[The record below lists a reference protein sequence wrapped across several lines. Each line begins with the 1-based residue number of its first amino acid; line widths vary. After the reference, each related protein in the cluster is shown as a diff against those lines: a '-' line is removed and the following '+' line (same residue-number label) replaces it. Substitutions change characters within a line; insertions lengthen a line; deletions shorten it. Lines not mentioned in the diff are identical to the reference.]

1 MNNILTVA
9 VTEFKRMFN
18 SPFAWSVLAILQF
31 ILGMMFLTRVEDFAE
46 VYQQQIATVE
56 NAPGATFFIIS
67 PIYLWAGIVMLA
79 VMPILTMRSFAEER
93 MNQTLTLLR
102 SSPLS
107 SAQIVLGKYL
117 GILFFV
123 ILFIAMLSLMPIA
136 ISFGT
141 EVDWGMVGSS
151 SLGLFLLLASFA
163 SAGIFLSSLTSQ
175 PVIAAV
181 SSFGLLMFLVVLYLS
196 GGSQS
201 NSSELFIYL
210 SHFSHFETFVRGV
223 IDTSDIVYYLLFI
236 VGFLVLAVRK
246 LDNDRLLG

>member
-1 MNNILTVA
+1 MGKILTVA
-9 VTEFKRMFN
+9 FTEFKRMFN

-31 ILGMMFLTRVEDFAE
+31 ILAMMFLTRIDEFVAS
-46 VYQQQIATVE
+46 YQQQIATVE

-67 PIYLWAGIVMLA
+67 PIYLWAGIIMLA

-93 MNQTLTLLR
+93 MNQTLILLR

-107 SAQIVLGKYL
+107 STQIVLGKYF
-117 GILFFV
+117 GILLFV
-123 ILFIAMLSLMPIA
+123 LLFVAMLCLMPLA
-136 ISFGT
+136 ISLGT
-141 EVDWGMVGSS
+141 EIDWGMIATS

-163 SAGIFLSSLTSQ
+163 AAGIFLSSLTIQ
-175 PVIAAV
+175 PVIAAI

-236 VGFLVLAVRK
+236 VGFLVLTVKK

>member
-1 MNNILTVA
+1 MGNILTVA
-9 VTEFKRMFN
+9 FTEFKRMFN

-31 ILGMMFLTRVEDFAE
+31 ILAMMFLTRIDEFVAS
-46 VYQQQIATVE
+46 YQQQIATVE

-67 PIYLWAGIVMLA
+67 PIYLWAGIIMLA

-93 MNQTLTLLR
+93 MNQTLILLR

-107 SAQIVLGKYL
+107 STQIVLGKYF
-117 GILFFV
+117 GILLFV
-123 ILFIAMLSLMPIA
+123 LLFVAMLCLMPLA
-136 ISFGT
+136 ISLGT
-141 EVDWGMVGSS
+141 EIDWGMIATS

-163 SAGIFLSSLTSQ
+163 AAGIFLSSLTIQ
-175 PVIAAV
+175 PVIAAI

-236 VGFLVLAVRK
+236 VGFLVLTVKK

>member
-1 MNNILTVA
+1 MNNIFTVA
-9 VTEFKRMFN
+9 ITEFKRMFN

-31 ILGMMFLTRVEDFAE
+31 ILAMMFLTRIDEFVAS
-46 VYQQQIATVE
+46 YQQQIATVE

-67 PIYLWAGIVMLA
+67 PIYLWAGIIMLA

-117 GILFFV
+117 GILLFV
-123 ILFIAMLSLMPIA
+123 ILFVAMLSLMPLA
-136 ISFGT
+136 ISLGT
-141 EVDWGMVGSS
+141 EIDWRMVATS

-163 SAGIFLSSLTSQ
+163 AAGIFLSSLTSQ

-196 GGSQS
+196 GSSQS

-223 IDTSDIVYYLLFI
+223 IDTSDVVYYLLFI

>member
-1 MNNILTVA
+1 MNNILTVGI
-9 VTEFKRMFN
+9 TEFKRMFN

-31 ILGMMFLTRVEDFAE
+31 ILAMMFLTRVEDFTE
-46 VYQQQIATVE
+46 VYQQQIVTVE

-67 PIYLWAGIVMLA
+67 PIYLWAGIIMLA

-107 SAQIVLGKYL
+107 STQIVLGKYL

-123 ILFIAMLSLMPIA
+123 VLFVAMLILMPLA

-141 EVDWGMVGSS
+141 EIDWGMIITS

-163 SAGIFLSSLTSQ
+163 AAGIFLSSLTSQ

-223 IDTSDIVYYLLFI
+223 IDTSDITYYCLFI

>member
-9 VTEFKRMFN
+9 TTEFKRMFN

-31 ILGMMFLTRVEDFAE
+31 ILGMMFLTRVDEFVAS
-46 VYQQQIATVE
+46 YQQQIATVE
-56 NAPGATFFIIS
+56 NAPGATFFIVS
-67 PIYLWAGIVMLA
+67 PTYLWAGIIMLA

-107 SAQIVLGKYL
+107 SAHIVLGKYL
-117 GILFFV
+117 GIIFFV
-123 ILFIAMLSLMPIA
+123 ILFVAMLALMPLA
-136 ISFGT
+136 ISLGT
-141 EVDWGMVGSS
+141 DIDWAMVATS

-163 SAGIFLSSLTSQ
+163 AAGVFLSSLTSQ

-196 GGSQS
+196 GSSQN

-223 IDTSDIVYYLLFI
+223 VDTSDIVYYLLFI

>member
-1 MNNILTVA
+1 VA
-9 VTEFKRMFN
+9 GFDLLYSLQDIEFDKK
-18 SPFAWSVLAILQF
+18 
-31 ILGMMFLTRVEDFAE
+31 LGLHSIPSKFGVKKTMLFSKIMH
-46 VYQQQIATVE
+46 
-56 NAPGATFFIIS
+56 IITIIFWTLFVIKS
-67 PIYLWAGIVMLA
+67 SLGIFGYVALISSAVMLTYEH
-79 VMPILTMRSFAEER
+79 I
-93 MNQTLTLLR
+93 
-102 SSPLS
+102 
-107 SAQIVLGKYL
+107 IVNRDFSKIDQAFFTINGYL

-123 ILFIAMLSLMPIA
+123 VLFVAMLILMPLA

-141 EVDWGMVGSS
+141 EIDWGMIITS

-163 SAGIFLSSLTSQ
+163 AAGIFLSSLTSQ

-223 IDTSDIVYYLLFI
+223 IDTSDITYYCLFI

>member
-1 MNNILTVA
+1 MNNILTIA
-9 VTEFKRMFN
+9 FTEFKRMFN

-31 ILGMMFLTRVEDFAE
+31 ILAMMFLTRIDEFVAS
-46 VYQQQIATVE
+46 YQQQIATVD
-56 NAPGATFFIIS
+56 NAPGATFFIVS
-67 PIYLWAGIVMLA
+67 PIYLWAGIIMLA

-102 SSPLS
+102 SSPIS
-107 SAQIVLGKYL
+107 STQIVLGKYL
-117 GILFFV
+117 GIILFV
-123 ILFIAMLSLMPIA
+123 ILFVAMLSLMPLA
-136 ISFGT
+136 ISFGA
-141 EVDWGMVGSS
+141 ELDWGMIATS

-196 GGSQS
+196 GGSQN

-210 SHFSHFETFVRGV
+210 SHFSHFETLVRGV

>member
-1 MNNILTVA
+1 MNNILNIAT
-9 VTEFKRMFN
+9 TEFKRMFN
-18 SPFAWSVLAILQF
+18 SLFAWSVLAILHF
-31 ILGMMFLTRVEDFAE
+31 ILVMMFLSRVDEF
-46 VYQQQIATVE
+46 VGSYQQQIATIE
-56 NAPGATFFIIS
+56 NAPGATFFIVS
-67 PIYLWAGIVMLA
+67 PIYLWAGIIMLA
-79 VMPILTMRSFAEER
+79 VMPILTMRSFAEEK

-107 SAQIVLGKYL
+107 SIHIVLGKYL

-123 ILFIAMLSLMPIA
+123 ILFIALLTLMPLA
-136 ISFGT
+136 ISVGT
-141 EVDWGMVGSS
+141 DVDWGMVASS

-163 SAGIFLSSLTSQ
+163 AAGVFLSSLTSQ
-175 PVIAAV
+175 PVIAAM

-196 GGSQS
+196 GSSQ
-201 NSSELFIYL
+201 NNNSELFIYL

-236 VGFLVLAVRK
+236 IGFLVLTVRK

>member
-1 MNNILTVA
+1 MHNILTVA
-9 VTEFKRMFN
+9 LTEFKRMFN

-31 ILGMMFLTRVEDFAE
+31 ILAMMFLTRVDEFVAS
-46 VYQQQIATVE
+46 YQQQIATVD
-56 NAPGATFFIIS
+56 NAPGATFFIVS
-67 PIYLWAGIVMLA
+67 PIYLWAGIIMLA
-79 VMPILTMRSFAEER
+79 VIPILTMRSFAEER

-107 SAQIVLGKYL
+107 STQIVLGKYFS
-117 GILFFV
+117 ILLFV
-123 ILFIAMLSLMPIA
+123 ILFVAMLSLMPLA

-141 EVDWGMVGSS
+141 EIDWGMVATS
-151 SLGLFLLLASFA
+151 SLGLFFLLASFA
-163 SAGIFLSSLTSQ
+163 AAGIFLSSLTSQ
-175 PVIAAV
+175 PVIAAI